1 MLFRSGV
8 LGVLPGIIGLIQAT
22 EVLKLAAGIGS
33 PLTKRLL
40 LFNALD
46 MKFRELKLRR
56 DPECPVCGEHPTITR
71 LIDYEQFCGLNS
83 QTKPMHPDEV
93 TVQELQKALQNPKL
107 GIKIIDV
114 REPEEHRIARI
125 EGVPLLPLSQ
135 LAHRFNELDPA
146 QQYYIHC
153 KSGMRSL
160 QALEFLRQHRFKHL
174 KKIGRASWRERV

>member
-1 MLFRSGV
+1 
-8 LGVLPGIIGLIQAT
+8 
-22 EVLKLAAGIGS
+22 
-33 PLTKRLL
+33 
-40 LFNALD
+40 
-46 MKFRELKLRR
+46 
-56 DPECPVCGEHPTITR
+56 
-71 LIDYEQFCGLNS
+71 
-83 QTKPMHPDEV
+83 MHPDEV

-114 REPEEHRIARI
+114 REPEEQRIARI

-153 KSGMRSL
+153 KTGMRSL

-174 KKIGRASWRERV
+174 KSVQGGITAWSNEIDPAVPKY